1 MERSDLQTNK
11 HQLNNPSILDYAAD
25 ASKSNYCKNVND
37 GERKP
42 FGVNRHRFDGDDN
55 GVPGAGNYVLPGS
68 CNIREP
74 GQVHAS

>member
-1 MERSDLQTNK
+1 M
-11 HQLNNPSILDYAAD
+11 LDYAAD
-25 ASKSNYCKNVND
+25 ASKSKYGLVKAD

-68 CNIREP
+68 CSIKEP